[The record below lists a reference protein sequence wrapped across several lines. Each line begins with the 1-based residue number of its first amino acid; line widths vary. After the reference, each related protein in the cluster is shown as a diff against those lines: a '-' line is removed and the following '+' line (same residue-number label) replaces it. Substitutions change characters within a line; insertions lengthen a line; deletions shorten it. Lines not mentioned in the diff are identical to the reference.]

1 MSSLLSNIRNNIH
14 KPFKNKNQRVRCIS
28 IQDIR
33 DTDEIELEML
43 NQNMVVLFF
52 REFRIKKSLE
62 AKRFLQCL
70 NALIRQH
77 KFEILN
83 LGNLDYL
90 LLIPSSFKI
99 TANSLI
105 SNKSTII

>member
-1 MSSLLSNIRNNIH
+1 MSSLLSNIRNNFQ
-14 KPFKNKNQRVRCIS
+14 KQLKNKYQRVRCIS

-33 DTDEIELEML
+33 DTDEIEMEML
-43 NQNMVVLFF
+43 NQNITIVFF

-77 KFEILN
+77 DYEILN

-90 LLIPSSFKI
+90 LLMPSSFEI
-99 TANSLI
+99 TTNSLFT
-105 SNKSTII
+105 SKSKNV